1 MSRSRFRED
10 LRCLR
15 ATLKLGMD
23 LKDKYGLFGC
33 CVGPELEA
41 FRSEVDRQAEHL
53 ADRLETEV
61 LTVSLLFES
70 LTSLFLC
77 IRRKEEGC
85 EMAFI
90 HRDLLERIKNSMNVR
105 EYVYY

>member
-1 MSRSRFRED
+1 
-10 LRCLR
+10 
-15 ATLKLGMD
+15 
-23 LKDKYGLFGC
+23 
-33 CVGPELEA
+33 
-41 FRSEVDRQAEHL
+41 VDRQAEHL